1 MQTNV
6 VISTSPGMMMIHQQL
21 VSSTSWDMDKRLPQ
35 DTVVR
40 GSPRPRKLR
49 VDSVIMAWPILVTTM
64 NMIDDTKLGSR

>member
-40 GSPRPRKLR
+40 GSPRPRKTQGGFGDHGLA
-49 VDSVIMAWPILVTTM
+49 DIGHHHEH
-64 NMIDDTKLGSR
+64 DG